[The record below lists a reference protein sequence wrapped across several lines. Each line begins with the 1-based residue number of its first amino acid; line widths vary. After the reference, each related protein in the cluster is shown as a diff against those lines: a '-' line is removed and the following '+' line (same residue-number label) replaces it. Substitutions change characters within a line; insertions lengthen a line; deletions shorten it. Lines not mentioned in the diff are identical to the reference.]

1 MSEKE
6 ELRAMFQELT
16 EYEKQKVGLGIDGL
30 PAIWVIAPDGKILAE
45 GLHGEALVDFCTS
58 LFQN

>member
-30 PAIWVIAPDGKILAE
+30 PASPMQIVQAHLMCEDTVYMRDYVL
-45 GLHGEALVDFCTS
+45 
-58 LFQN
+58 N

>member
-30 PAIWVIAPDGKILAE
+30 PGSCQPDNMGGAQ
-45 GLHGEALVDFCTS
+45 GGDDGCDR
-58 LFQN
+58 

>member
-30 PAIWVIAPDGKILAE
+30 PARPMQRTRFI
-45 GLHGEALVDFCTS
+45 
-58 LFQN
+58 

>member
-16 EYEKQKVGLGIDGL
+16 EYEKQKVGLGI
-30 PAIWVIAPDGKILAE
+30 VITRPI
-45 GLHGEALVDFCTS
+45 S
-58 LFQN
+58 